1 MLSQDLLKI
10 DKTLILRWNQ
20 TFFKILFH
28 IGIHAPRWSNQLFQ
42 WALMCIHVQYA
53 CIKLE
58 TNFQTKLNISPPSVS
73 KNTAKMS
80 FEVNIYDCNLY
91 LWQRFQYLTERDKHV
106 GPNILRKYSGEIFGE
121 NMQER
126 GHFLKT
132 KNPLENMWEISG
144 VEFRWGGYYN
154 ILVLF
159 LSSPHFVQIVYLAL
173 LKAALR

>member
-1 MLSQDLLKI
+1 MSQDLCKT

-20 TFFKILFH
+20 TCFKILFH
-28 IGIHAPRWSNQLFQ
+28 IGIHASRWSNQLFQ

-58 TNFQTKLNISPPSVS
+58 TNFQTKLNISAPSVS
-73 KNTAKMS
+73 KNNAEMS

-106 GPNILRKYSGEIFGE
+106 GPNISRKYSGEIFEE

-132 KNPLENMWEISG
+132 KICGRFQGWNSGGGDITTYLSCFCPLH
-144 VEFRWGGYYN
+144 
-154 ILVLF
+154 ILYKLCTLLF
-159 LSSPHFVQIVYLAL
+159 
-173 LKAALR
+173 